1 MKRNILLAFLMLAVV
16 TKSIH
21 AATMKNDPAAE
32 KMWKA
37 LNLMAVYEELP
48 LHIIDGDSDIL
59 KVRSLTCASE
69 QYDACSF
76 FVRIKDKEKLIV
88 HTAVAGIIID
98 ALYANGIYPSEDSPS
113 LTQWASSVSCSRT
126 NGNYTCVIKE

>member
-1 MKRNILLAFLMLAVV
+1 MKRNIFPSFLMLAVV
-16 TKSIH
+16 TISIH

-48 LHIIDGDSDIL
+48 IHIVNGDSDTL
-59 KVRSLTCASE
+59 KIRSLTCASE

-88 HTAVAGIIID
+88 HTAVAGNIID
-98 ALYANGIYPSEDSPS
+98 ALYANKIYPSEDDPS
-113 LTQWASSVSCSRT
+113 LSQWASGISCART
-126 NGNYTCVIKE
+126 KDNYSCDIKE